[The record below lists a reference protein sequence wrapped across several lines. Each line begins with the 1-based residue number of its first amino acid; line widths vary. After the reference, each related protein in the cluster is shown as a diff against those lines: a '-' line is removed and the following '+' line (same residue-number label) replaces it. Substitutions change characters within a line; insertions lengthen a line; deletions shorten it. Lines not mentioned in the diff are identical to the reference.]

1 MDANNKPSTSK
12 FDQSDS
18 SDDEDPENLSTEELN
33 LKIKTFR
40 NLCFGNK
47 INVNNAFDI
56 DMIGYFYS
64 WLEKKKSLILN
75 DDEDVNSFQ
84 EISDYLEAS
93 AKVYSYRIDNLTETT
108 SKLVEQFKSMNSIK
122 SATPI
127 DDDDSANKI
136 QKPKR
141 QRLML
146 TTNDKLRRKPNEY
159 ENTFNPALINH
170 SIPSFS
176 HKDLFYK
183 NRPSDIFKSMFSC
196 TSLAEEL
203 KASNDRQKEFI
214 ESKKNEETIE
224 VDQSFFDDMDVFLAG
239 PLCHEFHGFVA
250 ERDKVENS
258 NDDELNGIEYHFDP
272 DNHSFVDNSDDS
284 SCDEPDNNVL
294 GTNSNDKDTALL
306 DGLLKCIDG
315 VDRDYSYFSP
325 KLLANWKGPKAWK
338 AHAMVKALKSC
349 TPSERKEIVSNID
362 EDIDECTQQNN
373 KNIKTNKKR
382 NQVKHDSFQVNWLS
396 RTQIQEICEDNV
408 KGKEKINARTLQKW
422 DPLDNIS
429 DSQTIVV
436 DVKYK
441 LNFLQYMEI
450 KPEWWIYKNRKK
462 NSEASNSRQNIND
475 PAESIS
481 ESLEDMEIDNGD
493 PEHSINKNDKE
504 SIINDGTDDKLDVA
518 RELDSEDEDGMGDIK
533 SESRMDIA
541 ELKKEI
547 SDIIDEECVETDPNS
562 EWSSKLPFFNLL
574 VKLRINER
582 EGLSIPIVFV
592 GLLHLANERGL
603 KLFQEH
609 CTINDM
615 EETFIAKPIKKSANV
630 ICD

>member
-18 SDDEDPENLSTEELN
+18 SDDDDEHFENLSTEELN

-40 NLCFGNK
+40 NLCFENK

-64 WLEKKKSLILN
+64 WLEKNKSLILN

-93 AKVYSYRIDNLTETT
+93 AKVYSYRVDNLTKTT
-108 SKLVEQFKSMNSIK
+108 SRLVEQFKSTNSIK

-141 QRLML
+141 QRMML

-159 ENTFNPALINH
+159 ENTFNPAIINH
-170 SIPSFS
+170 IISSFS

-284 SCDEPDNNVL
+284 SCDEPDNNEL
-294 GTNSNDKDTALL
+294 GTNSNDKDTTLL
-306 DGLLKCIDG
+306 DELLKCIDG

-325 KLLANWKGPKAWK
+325 KLLSNWKGPKAWK
-338 AHAMVKALKSC
+338 AHAMAKALKSC

-396 RTQIQEICEDNV
+396 RIQIEELCEDNA

-422 DPLDNIS
+422 DPHDNIS

-441 LNFLQYMEI
+441 FNFLQYMEI
-450 KPEWWIYKNRKK
+450 KPDWWIYKNRKK
-462 NSEASNSRQNIND
+462 NSEASNSRQ
-475 PAESIS
+475 
-481 ESLEDMEIDNGD
+481 
-493 PEHSINKNDKE
+493 
-504 SIINDGTDDKLDVA
+504 
-518 RELDSEDEDGMGDIK
+518 LDSEDEDGMGDIK

-547 SDIIDEECVETDPNS
+547 SDIIDEECVETDSNS
-562 EWSSKLPFFNLL
+562 EWSSKLSFFNLL

-609 CTINDM
+609 CIINDM
-615 EETFIAKPIKKSANV
+615 EETFIAKPITKSANV
-630 ICD
+630 VCD